1 MPKRTS
7 TRKQGLENIDT
18 FKDIVCLHIVLS
30 QGLYLPLAAAPSKA
44 EAGSCEL
51 ATAVS

>member
-18 FKDIVCLHIVLS
+18 FKDTVCLHIVLS
-30 QGLYLPLAAAPSKA
+30 QGLYLPTSSRTLK
-44 EAGSCEL
+44 GRGWL
-51 ATAVS
+51 M